1 MDSYRDKHFSLNDKG
16 SVRLSLIAPVIFK
29 DALQKYYPDF
39 PTNAPYREVVLQETK
54 MLVCPV
60 EYFSPLKY
68 DLDKNRGSKKDVAKR
83 YRNNPQT
90 YCIHRFTATW
100 GVGCPMYIRV
110 WEYIKKRIQE
120 TLSCSY
126 HNLTQL

>member
-1 MDSYRDKHFSLNDKG
+1 M
-16 SVRLSLIAPVIFK
+16 
-29 DALQKYYPDF
+29 
-39 PTNAPYREVVLQETK
+39 VLQETK